1 MAISV
6 TVSDSRVSSLDNAA
20 SEQPHQIAM
29 VPKSKRQKTEAA
41 EAEAEAEGSGSG
53 SAILKVEEDTGTSQ
67 PKRKLRAQ
75 VTVSNP
81 ERVKSTHLVGAHISA
96 AGGVENSVGNAL
108 KIGANCFSVS

>member
-1 MAISV
+1 
-6 TVSDSRVSSLDNAA
+6 
-20 SEQPHQIAM
+20 M
-29 VPKSKRQKTEAA
+29 VPKSKRQKTEAG
-41 EAEAEAEGSGSG
+41 EAEAEAEGSG